1 MIIDFTHIIEQLPE
15 LGRSIGVTLTIWLA
29 GTAGAL
35 VLGFW
40 VTLGLRFGPRP
51 LGWLLASYVEVIRGT
66 PFLIQLFL
74 LYYGGPFI
82 GIALDPIP
90 AGLLGVTVY
99 GAAYFSEIFRAGFD
113 AVPRGHVEAA
123 QCLGLTRRQIIF
135 RIEVPEMTMLV
146 LPPAVNM
153 TVIILKETAVLS
165 IITVPELTFLMQAI
179 GSQQY
184 AFVEALAVLAL
195 FYWGMVSLA
204 GRLGQLA
211 EARLSKFT
219 FSNT

>member
-15 LGRSIGVTLTIWLA
+15 LGRSIGVTLAIWLV
-29 GTAGAL
+29 GTIGGLA
-35 VLGFW
+35 LGFL
-40 VTLGLRFGPRP
+40 VTLGLRFGPLP
-51 LGWLLASYVEVIRGT
+51 LRWLLAAYVEIIRGT

-82 GIALDPIP
+82 GIALDPVP

-99 GAAYFSEIFRAGFD
+99 GAAYFSEIFRAGFE

-123 QCLGLTRRQIIF
+123 QCLGLTRMQIIY

-146 LPPAVNM
+146 LPPAINM
-153 TVIILKETAVLS
+153 IVIVLKETAVLS

-184 AFVEALAVLAL
+184 AFVEAMAVLAC
-195 FYWGMVSLA
+195 FYWGMVTLA
-204 GRLGQLA
+204 GRLGRLA

-219 FSNT
+219 FSAT

>member
-15 LGRSIGVTLTIWLA
+15 LGRSIGVTLTIWLV

-204 GRLGQLA
+204 GRLGQFA